1 MAVMTYLEAI
11 ADGLRQAM
19 RADPSVILLGE
30 DIGAYGGAFK
40 LTKGFL
46 EEFGPS
52 RVIDTPISEA
62 AIVGAAVG
70 AALMGLRPVAEMQF
84 ADFISNAFNQIVN
97 IAATSAYRAGGC
109 VPLVVR
115 APCGAGTHGGPFHSQ
130 SVEAYF
136 FHTPGLKIVMPST
149 PADAKGLML
158 AAIADPNPVLYLEHK
173 ALYRSQRGPVDEGL
187 APVPLGTAAV
197 RRAGRH
203 LTVLTYGMM
212 VSRCLEAAERAAS
225 DGIEAEVIDLRTL
238 LPLDFETI
246 AGSVGRTSRALIVH
260 EDRLRGGIGAEI
272 AASLA
277 EHLFTALDAPISR
290 VGAPDT
296 PVPYAPPLEAAYLP
310 GPERIYQAIV
320 RLARW

>member
-30 DIGAYGGAFK
+30 DVAAYGGAFK

-46 EEFGPS
+46 EEFGPR

-62 AIVGAAVG
+62 GAVGAAVG
-70 AALMGLRPVAEMQF
+70 AALVGLRPVVEMQF

-97 IAATSAYRAGGC
+97 VAATSAYRAGGC
-109 VPLVVR
+109 VPLVIR

-136 FHTPGLKIVMPST
+136 FHTPGLKIVLPAT
-149 PADAKGLML
+149 PADAKGLL
-158 AAIADPNPVLYLEHK
+158 LSAIADPNPVLYLEHK
-173 ALYRSQRGPVDEGL
+173 ALYRSQRAAVDEGL
-187 APVPLGTAAV
+187 TFAPLGQAAV
-197 RRAGRH
+197 RRAGRD
-203 LTVLTYGMM
+203 LSVITYGMM
-212 VSRCLEAAERAAS
+212 VHRCLEAAEAAAQEGV
-225 DGIEAEVIDLRTL
+225 DAEVIDLRTL
-238 LPLDFETI
+238 LPLDLATLAE
-246 AGSVGRTSRALIVH
+246 SVTRTSRALIVH

-272 AASLA
+272 AAYIG
-277 EHLFTALDAPISR
+277 EHLFPVLDGPVGRI
-290 VGAPDT
+290 GAPDI

-310 GPERIYQAIV
+310 SVDRIRRAIV
-320 RLARW
+320 TRARW

>member
-1 MAVMTYLEAI
+1 VAVMTYLEAI
-11 ADGLRQAM
+11 ADGLREAM

-30 DIGAYGGAFK
+30 DVGAYGGAFK

-70 AALMGLRPVAEMQF
+70 AALVGLRPVAEMQF

-97 IAATSAYRAGGC
+97 VAATSAYRAGGC
-109 VPLVVR
+109 VPLVIR

-149 PADAKGLML
+149 PADARGLML

-173 ALYRSQRGPVDEGL
+173 ALYRSQRGPVEEGL
-187 APVPLGTAAV
+187 VPVPLGRAAV

-212 VSRCLEAAERAAS
+212 VYRCLEAAARAAS
-225 DGIEAEVIDLRTL
+225 EGIEAEVIDLRTL
-238 LPLDFETI
+238 LPLDLETI
-246 AGSVGRTSRALIVH
+246 AGSAGRTSRVLIVH
-260 EDRLRGGIGAEI
+260 EDRLRGGIGAEL
-272 AASLA
+272 AAHLG
-277 EHLFTALDAPISR
+277 EHLFTSLDAPVSR

-310 GPERIYQAIV
+310 SPERIYQAIV

>member
-70 AALMGLRPVAEMQF
+70 AALVGLRPVAEMQF

-97 IAATSAYRAGGC
+97 VAATSAYRAGGC

-115 APCGAGTHGGPFHSQ
+115 GPCGAGTHGGPFHSQ

-149 PADAKGLML
+149 PADAKGLLL

-173 ALYRSQRGPVDEGL
+173 ALYRSQRGPVEEGL
-187 APVPLGTAAV
+187 VPTPLGTAAV
-197 RRAGRH
+197 RRTGRS

-212 VSRCLEAAERAAS
+212 VHRCLEAAERAAS
-225 DGIEAEVIDLRTL
+225 EGIEAEVIDLRTL
-238 LPLDFETI
+238 LPLDLETI
-246 AGSVGRTSRALIVH
+246 AGSVERTSRVLIVH

-272 AASLA
+272 AAYLG

-290 VGAPDT
+290 LGAPDT

-310 GPERIYQAIV
+310 SPERISQAMV

>member
-30 DIGAYGGAFK
+30 DVGEYGGAFK
-40 LTKGFL
+40 VTKGFF

-62 AIVGAAVG
+62 ATVGAAIG
-70 AALMGLRPVAEMQF
+70 AALVGLRPIAEMQF

-97 IAATSAYRAGGC
+97 VAATSAYRAGGC
-109 VPLVVR
+109 VPLVIR

-136 FHTPGLKIVMPST
+136 FHTPGIKIVLPAT
-149 PADAKGLML
+149 PADAKGLL
-158 AAIADPNPVLYLEHK
+158 LSAIADPNPVLYLEHK
-173 ALYRSQRGPVDEGL
+173 ALYRSQRGAVDDGL
-187 APVPLGTAAV
+187 MFVPLGKADV
-197 RRAGRH
+197 RRRGRD
-203 LTVLTYGMM
+203 VSVITYGMM
-212 VSRCLEAAERAAS
+212 VNRCLEAAEAAIQEGV
-225 DGIEAEVIDLRTL
+225 DAEVIDLRTL
-238 LPLDFETI
+238 LPLDLETLTE
-246 AGSVGRTSRALIVH
+246 SVTRTSRALIVH

-272 AASLA
+272 AAYIG
-277 EHLFTALDAPISR
+277 EHLFMLLDAPICR

-310 GPERIYQAIV
+310 SVERICRAIV
-320 RLARW
+320 DLARR